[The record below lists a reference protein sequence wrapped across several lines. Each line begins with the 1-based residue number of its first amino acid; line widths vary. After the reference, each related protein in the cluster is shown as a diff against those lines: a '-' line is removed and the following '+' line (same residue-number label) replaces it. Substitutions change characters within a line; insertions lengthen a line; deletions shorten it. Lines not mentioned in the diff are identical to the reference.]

1 MTIAELIERVRRYE
15 PAADAQRLTRVYEL
29 AVAAHQGQR
38 RASGESYVEHPLAV
52 AGILADLEV
61 DHQTIAAALL
71 HDVVE
76 DTSVT
81 SEQVTAQF
89 GDEVA
94 RLVDGVTKLTRIPY
108 QSKEDAQVE
117 NLRKMFLAMA
127 KDIRVI
133 IIKLA
138 DRLHNMRTLASLPP
152 PKQQAIARETL
163 DIYAPIAH
171 RLGIWKIKW
180 EIEDEC
186 LRYLDPSS
194 YHDIVERVA
203 KTRRE
208 READVEKA
216 IARLRDEFK
225 ELKINAEIQGRPK
238 HFYSIYSKISKGRD
252 FSTIYDLTAIRIIVD
267 TVKDCYAALGA
278 VHAMWTPLPGR
289 FKDYIAMPKPNMY
302 QSLHTTVVGPSGDP
316 LEIQIRTW
324 EMHRTSEYGIAAH
337 WRYKEGG
344 KADQYENKLSWLRAL
359 LEWQKDMRD
368 SRVFMEN
375 LKLDLFDSQV
385 FVFSPRGDVYSVPAG
400 GTPLDFAYQVH
411 TDVGNHCVGAKING
425 RIVPLDYA
433 MQNGDIC
440 EILVNKSSG
449 RPSLDWL
456 SIVKTSS
463 AKHKI
468 KQWFR
473 KERREENVLAGQ
485 EALEQELARAGV
497 RTDVARGALLERIA
511 SRLNYATPTD
521 LYAAIGFGDASA
533 QAVANRVRDEVKHD
547 NVVDLTKIGR
557 KPALR
562 KSPRRTSGVRIAGV
576 DDVLVRLSKCCS
588 PVPGRS
594 DHRVRHDRPRRERPS
609 RRLPQRGLHERDPRA
624 DSPGAVGRR
633 RRPYALRRH
642 RSRGRRPFA
651 AAPRHHGGL
660 CRAQDAGQLGERAGA
675 QRRRSGRELD
685 GADSRPRSS
694 AQAAHQDR
702 NAQER
707 PPRLSRYEA
716 RAHGALGGVSNAH
729 FVVPAIAAFAA
740 GAMNSVAGG
749 GSFLSFPALLF
760 AGVPADFGQRN
771 EQCGDV
777 GRHHRERARLP
788 RRSHRASGAFAAGGL
803 RERRRFA
810 DRRVRCFSS
819 RRRHSS
825 NA

>member
-1 MTIAELIERVRRYE
+1 MTISELIERVRRYD
-15 PAADAQRLTRVYEL
+15 PALDAGWLTRAYEL
-29 AVAAHQGQR
+29 ADAAHEGQR
-38 RASGESYVEHPLAV
+38 RASGESYIEHPLAV
-52 AGILADLEV
+52 AGILAELEM
-61 DHQTIAAALL
+61 DHKTIAAALL

-76 DTSVT
+76 DTSIT
-81 SEQVTAQF
+81 SEQVTEQF
-89 GDEVA
+89 GEEIA

-152 PKQQAIARETL
+152 AKQQAIARETL

-186 LRYLDPSS
+186 LRYLDPASF
-194 YHDIVERVA
+194 HDIVERVA

-208 READVEKA
+208 READVEMG

-225 ELKINAEIQGRPK
+225 DLKINAEIQGRPK
-238 HFYSIYSKISKGRD
+238 HFYSIYSKIRSGRD

-267 TVKDCYAALGA
+267 SVKDCYAALGA

-324 EMHRTSEYGIAAH
+324 EMHRTGEYGIAAH

-344 KADQYENKLSWLRAL
+344 KADQFENKLSWLRAL

-385 FVFSPRGDVYSVPAG
+385 FVFSPRGDVYSMPAG

-425 RIVPLDYA
+425 RIVPLDYQL
-433 MQNGDIC
+433 QNGDIC

-485 EALEQELARAGV
+485 EALEQELARAGL
-497 RTDVARGALLERIA
+497 RTDVARGELIERIA
-511 SRLNYATPTD
+511 ARLNYATPTD
-521 LYAAIGFGDASA
+521 LFAAIGFGDASA
-533 QAVANRVRDEVKHD
+533 QAVANRVRDEVKND

-562 KSPRRTSGVRIAGV
+562 KSIRRSTGVRIAGV

-588 PVPGRS
+588 PVPGDPIIGYVTIGRGVSVHRADCPNVAFMNATPERILQSQWIASEGLTHGVDIEVEAEDRS
-594 DHRVRHDRPRRERPS
+594 QLLQDIMAVFAELKTQVSSVNARVRKDGIAVTSLTVQIRDLDHLHKLLTKLETLKNVRRVYRVTKRERT
-609 RRLPQRGLHERDPRA
+609 
-624 DSPGAVGRR
+624 
-633 RRPYALRRH
+633 AL
-642 RSRGRRPFA
+642 
-651 AAPRHHGGL
+651 
-660 CRAQDAGQLGERAGA
+660 
-675 QRRRSGRELD
+675 
-685 GADSRPRSS
+685 
-694 AQAAHQDR
+694 
-702 NAQER
+702 
-707 PPRLSRYEA
+707 
-716 RAHGALGGVSNAH
+716 
-729 FVVPAIAAFAA
+729 
-740 GAMNSVAGG
+740 
-749 GSFLSFPALLF
+749 
-760 AGVPADFGQRN
+760 
-771 EQCGDV
+771 
-777 GRHHRERARLP
+777 
-788 RRSHRASGAFAAGGL
+788 
-803 RERRRFA
+803 
-810 DRRVRCFSS
+810 
-819 RRRHSS
+819 
-825 NA
+825 

>member
-15 PAADAQRLTRVYEL
+15 PSADPEWLMRVYEL
-29 AVAAHQGQR
+29 AVAAHHGQR

-76 DTSVT
+76 DTSIT
-81 SEQVTAQF
+81 SEQVTEQF

-94 RLVDGVTKLTRIPY
+94 RLVEGVTKLTRIPY

-152 PKQQAIARETL
+152 AKQQAIARETL

-186 LRYLDPSS
+186 LRYLDQPS

-203 KTRRE
+203 KTRHE

-238 HFYSIYSKISKGRD
+238 HFYSIYSKISTGRD

-344 KADQYENKLSWLRAL
+344 KADQFENKLSWLRAL

-385 FVFSPRGDVYSVPAG
+385 FVFSPRGDVYSITAG

-485 EALEQELARAGV
+485 EALEQELARAGL

-521 LYAAIGFGDASA
+521 LFAAIGFGDASA
-533 QAVANRVRDEVKHD
+533 QSVVNRVREEVKHD
-547 NVVDLTKIGR
+547 NVVDFTKIGR
-557 KPALR
+557 KPAPR
-562 KSPRRTSGVRIAGV
+562 KAPRRTSGVRIAGV

-588 PVPGRS
+588 PVPGDPIIGYVTIGRGVSIHRADCPNVAYMNATPERILQAEWLDDAGLTHGVDIEVEADDRS
-594 DHRVRHDRPRRERPS
+594 QLLQDIMGVFAELKTQVSSVNARVRKDGVAVASLTLQIRDLDHLHKLLVKLETLKNVRRVYRVTKRERT
-609 RRLPQRGLHERDPRA
+609 
-624 DSPGAVGRR
+624 
-633 RRPYALRRH
+633 AL
-642 RSRGRRPFA
+642 
-651 AAPRHHGGL
+651 
-660 CRAQDAGQLGERAGA
+660 
-675 QRRRSGRELD
+675 
-685 GADSRPRSS
+685 
-694 AQAAHQDR
+694 
-702 NAQER
+702 
-707 PPRLSRYEA
+707 
-716 RAHGALGGVSNAH
+716 
-729 FVVPAIAAFAA
+729 
-740 GAMNSVAGG
+740 
-749 GSFLSFPALLF
+749 
-760 AGVPADFGQRN
+760 
-771 EQCGDV
+771 
-777 GRHHRERARLP
+777 
-788 RRSHRASGAFAAGGL
+788 
-803 RERRRFA
+803 
-810 DRRVRCFSS
+810 
-819 RRRHSS
+819 
-825 NA
+825 

>member
-1 MTIAELIERVRRYE
+1 MTIEQLIERVRRYE
-15 PAADAQRLTRVYEL
+15 PSADAERLMRVYQL
-29 AVAAHQGQR
+29 ADAAHQGQR
-38 RASGESYVEHPLAV
+38 RASGESYIEHPLAV
-52 AGILADLEV
+52 AGILAELEV

-76 DTSVT
+76 DTSIT
-81 SEQVTAQF
+81 SEQVTQQF
-89 GDEVA
+89 GEEVA
-94 RLVDGVTKLTRIPY
+94 RLVEGVTKLTRIPY

-138 DRLHNMRTLASLPP
+138 DRLHNMRTLACLPDA
-152 PKQQAIARETL
+152 KRQAIARETL

-186 LRYLDPSS
+186 LRYLDPVSFG
-194 YHDIVERVA
+194 DIVERVA

-208 READVEKA
+208 READVDQA

-225 ELKINAEIQGRPK
+225 ELKVNAEIQGRPK

-267 TVKDCYAALGA
+267 SVKDCYAALGA

-344 KADQYENKLSWLRAL
+344 KADQFENKLSWLRAL

-385 FVFSPRGDVYSVPAG
+385 FVFSPRGDVYSIPAG

-456 SIVKTSS
+456 SIVQTSS

-485 EALEQELARAGV
+485 ESLEQELARAGL

-533 QAVANRVRDEVKHD
+533 QSVVNRIRDELKHD

-557 KPALR
+557 KAPAR
-562 KSPRRTSGVRIAGV
+562 KAVRRTSGVRIAGV

-588 PVPGRS
+588 PVPGDPIIGYVTIGRGVS
-594 DHRVRHDRPRRERPS
+594 VHRADCPNVAFMNATPERILQAQWIDDAGLTHGVDVEVEADDRTQLLQDIMSVFSELKTQVSSVNARVRKDGVAVASLTVQIRDLDHLHKLLTKLETLKNVRRVYRVTKRERT
-609 RRLPQRGLHERDPRA
+609 
-624 DSPGAVGRR
+624 
-633 RRPYALRRH
+633 AL
-642 RSRGRRPFA
+642 
-651 AAPRHHGGL
+651 
-660 CRAQDAGQLGERAGA
+660 
-675 QRRRSGRELD
+675 
-685 GADSRPRSS
+685 
-694 AQAAHQDR
+694 
-702 NAQER
+702 
-707 PPRLSRYEA
+707 
-716 RAHGALGGVSNAH
+716 
-729 FVVPAIAAFAA
+729 
-740 GAMNSVAGG
+740 
-749 GSFLSFPALLF
+749 
-760 AGVPADFGQRN
+760 
-771 EQCGDV
+771 
-777 GRHHRERARLP
+777 
-788 RRSHRASGAFAAGGL
+788 
-803 RERRRFA
+803 
-810 DRRVRCFSS
+810 
-819 RRRHSS
+819 
-825 NA
+825 

>member
-1 MTIAELIERVRRYE
+1 MTIDELIERVQRYE
-15 PAADAQRLTRVYEL
+15 PSADAHWLRRVYEL

-38 RASGESYVEHPLAV
+38 RASGESYIEHPLAV
-52 AGILADLEV
+52 AGILAELEV

-76 DTSVT
+76 DTSIT
-81 SEQVTAQF
+81 SEQVTEQF
-89 GDEVA
+89 GEEVA
-94 RLVDGVTKLTRIPY
+94 RLVEGVTKLTRIPY

-138 DRLHNMRTLASLPP
+138 DRLHNMRTLASLPS

-186 LRYLDPSS
+186 LRYLDRTSFD
-194 YHDIVERVA
+194 DIIDRVA
-203 KTRRE
+203 KTRHE

-216 IARLRDEFK
+216 IAGLRHEFK
-225 ELKINAEIQGRPK
+225 ALKINAEIHGRPK
-238 HFYSIYSKISKGRD
+238 HFYSIYSKIKTGRD

-344 KADQYENKLSWLRAL
+344 KADQFENKLSWLRAL

-385 FVFSPRGDVYSVPAG
+385 FVFSPRGDVYSIPAG

-411 TDVGNHCVGAKING
+411 TDVGNHCVGAKVNG

-456 SIVKTSS
+456 SLVKTSS

-485 EALEQELARAGV
+485 ESLEQELARAGL
-497 RTDVARGALLERIA
+497 RTDVARGALLERVA

-521 LYAAIGFGDASA
+521 LFAAIGFGDASA
-533 QAVANRVRDEVKHD
+533 QAVVNRLRDEVKHD

-557 KPALR
+557 KP
-562 KSPRRTSGVRIAGV
+562 SPRKAQRRSSGVRIAGV

-588 PVPGRS
+588 PVPGDPIIGYVTIGRGVSVHRADCPNVAYMNATPERILQAQWIGDAGLTHGVDVEVEAGDRS
-594 DHRVRHDRPRRERPS
+594 QLLSDIMAVFAELKTQVSSVNARVRKDGVAVASLTVQIRDLDHLHKLLTKLETLKNVRRVYRVTKRERT
-609 RRLPQRGLHERDPRA
+609 
-624 DSPGAVGRR
+624 
-633 RRPYALRRH
+633 AL
-642 RSRGRRPFA
+642 
-651 AAPRHHGGL
+651 
-660 CRAQDAGQLGERAGA
+660 
-675 QRRRSGRELD
+675 
-685 GADSRPRSS
+685 
-694 AQAAHQDR
+694 
-702 NAQER
+702 
-707 PPRLSRYEA
+707 
-716 RAHGALGGVSNAH
+716 
-729 FVVPAIAAFAA
+729 
-740 GAMNSVAGG
+740 
-749 GSFLSFPALLF
+749 
-760 AGVPADFGQRN
+760 
-771 EQCGDV
+771 
-777 GRHHRERARLP
+777 
-788 RRSHRASGAFAAGGL
+788 
-803 RERRRFA
+803 
-810 DRRVRCFSS
+810 
-819 RRRHSS
+819 
-825 NA
+825 